1 MMSSGSRR
9 KRDAIRKEAERVLTE
24 EKRVTQQAKVT
35 TAFTRAAL
43 SKKLLNVKAREQ
55 RLIELTLEGSTAG
68 AVRLEKYLREQ
79 LLERELE
86 ETRAAI
92 AEMHVALRVAAR
104 VEDIMR
110 ERRSISATES
120 EDFSEPAFAAAAPL
134 EEAKRA
140 TGPNSSSYTLEKH
153 IARHSRRSQ
162 SAERWAPLF
171 SGLPAVTVGPLSP
184 PDAARRYTGLLGSL
198 RGLPHDRIKSARS
211 LPQRTLNERSPWDEV
226 YEYY

>member
-1 MMSSGSRR
+1 MIINDAADALKESHDAEVGSRIAGSVLAMMSSGSRR

-140 TGPNSSSYTLEKH
+140 TGPDSSSYT
-153 IARHSRRSQ
+153 
-162 SAERWAPLF
+162 
-171 SGLPAVTVGPLSP
+171 